1 MTNCFTDDKLNRK
14 IVAEYF
20 KNILLHTDLNVF
32 SVTASWGGGK
42 TYFIENL
49 VKMLADDSVNIIYN
63 AWESDFYE
71 SPLIPLL
78 LELLNSVEKYDTKME
93 LEKDIIWAKDI
104 AKTICEK
111 TSLDFKI
118 GVPFT
123 KCAVNFD
130 SQKKT
135 SESEYMEIKNKI
147 ADFKRKLQII
157 QEKID
162 KKIFI
167 FIDELD
173 RCHPLYTI
181 KTLEIIKHFFGIPNI
196 IFVLAIDKKQIE
208 NSVRTIF
215 GVNQGEENGYL
226 RKFIDVEFQLPT
238 PNMEPFIDYQLSS
251 ICYKI
256 DNFINTKKYYNYYS
270 QSELDAYGIARGID
284 KEKEAQILKKMLMEI
299 FSLFEFTL
307 RDIEKYFIR
316 FNLILD
322 SLKEKDVLLIEPC
335 FVLNAL
341 AMRNLIDFD
350 NYIKLNSE
358 GITVN
363 VNKLLP
369 LWRGLFYRSYK
380 QECNNLHYKD
390 TVKMNTLESN
400 VRVLHQ
406 FLFNVGI
413 RTLDEQEQYLQNYP
427 LIVKFINN
435 FTSMD

>member
-1 MTNCFTDDKLNRK
+1 MNVICFHNPD
-14 IVAEYF
+14 
-20 KNILLHTDLNVF
+20 
-32 SVTASWGGGK
+32 
-42 TYFIENL
+42 
-49 VKMLADDSVNIIYN
+49 
-63 AWESDFYE
+63 
-71 SPLIPLL
+71 
-78 LELLNSVEKYDTKME
+78 
-93 LEKDIIWAKDI
+93 
-104 AKTICEK
+104 
-111 TSLDFKI
+111 
-118 GVPFT
+118 
-123 KCAVNFD
+123 
-130 SQKKT
+130 
-135 SESEYMEIKNKI
+135 
-147 ADFKRKLQII
+147 
-157 QEKID
+157 
-162 KKIFI
+162 
-167 FIDELD
+167 
-173 RCHPLYTI
+173 
-181 KTLEIIKHFFGIPNI
+181 
-196 IFVLAIDKKQIE
+196 
-208 NSVRTIF
+208 
-215 GVNQGEENGYL
+215 EENGYL

-322 SLKEKDVLLIEPC
+322 SLKEKDIFLIEPC